1 MLCLGF
7 RKYRGA
13 RCNGHDIPVCPWFRQ
28 ERGCKYLL
36 YMRSTPTIVPMFL
49 PCFVSRLRLK
59 LLWLLSRNCFGLL
72 QVDEYMGRAENAV
85 VFYSKAVHLLVFLQV
100 EAPSLILNPP
110 FSLTNSDRF
119 RLQNYINVL
128 NNRQSVSRS
137 QMVALLKCEDQRFS
151 WQMLIVS

>member
-1 MLCLGF
+1 MVSGNTEVPDAMDMIFQSALDFG
-7 RKYRGA
+7 RKGA
-13 RCNGHDIPVCPWFRQ
+13 
-28 ERGCKYLL
+28 
-36 YMRSTPTIVPMFL
+36 
-49 PCFVSRLRLK
+49 
-59 LLWLLSRNCFGLL
+59 
-72 QVDEYMGRAENAV
+72 VDEYMGRAENAV

-151 WQMLIVS
+151 